1 MLRFL
6 RRGEREDRQKTQ
18 DAVRRTRGQWFRQV
32 TGLFRRS
39 QIDDGLWD
47 ELEELLISADV
58 GVSTTMKLL
67 DALRDRIRQ
76 SGITD
81 PDEALEA
88 LKEEMIEMLSVEGS
102 ERVMDVEEPPLVIL
116 MVGVNGVGKTTG
128 IARLTRLYADEGRS
142 VLLGAGDTFRA
153 AAIEQLQTW
162 GERLEVDV
170 ISHRQ
175 GADSAAVAFDTI
187 QAGKSRGV
195 DVVIIDTAGR
205 LHTRS
210 NLMAELQKM
219 RNVVARQGVSRSQR
233 VILAMDATTG
243 QNGLMQARTF
253 VKDMRCAGVFLAKL
267 DGSAKGGVVLAIADE
282 LELPVLFVGTGSS
295 RRTSRCS
302 TRGTLWKG
310 CFPRDISVHKK
321 SLAPQAGCLR
331 RFCFRCIRLLCRPTR
346 SVSHRSSRSCRGT
359 APSGW
364 SGCPARSV
372 SSRSGCCGG
381 ARGT

>member
-1 MLRFL
+1 MLRLF
-6 RRGEREDRQKTQ
+6 RRGDREDRQKTQ
-18 DAVRRTRGQWFRQV
+18 DAVRRTRGQWFKHV

-58 GVSTTMKLL
+58 GVPTTMKLL
-67 DALRDRIRQ
+67 DALRDRVRR
-76 SGITD
+76 SGISD
-81 PDEALEA
+81 PGEALEM
-88 LKEEMIEMLSVEGS
+88 LKEEMIEMLTVEGG
-102 ERVMDVEEPPLVIL
+102 ERAMDIEEPPLVIL

-128 IARLTRLYADEGRS
+128 IARLANLYTNEGRS

-162 GERLEVDV
+162 GERLGVDV
-170 ISHRQ
+170 IAHRQ
-175 GADSAAVAFDTI
+175 GADSAAVAFDSV
-187 QAGKSRGV
+187 QAAKARGV
-195 DVVIIDTAGR
+195 EVVIIDTAGR

-243 QNGLMQARTF
+243 QNGLMQARAF

-282 LELPVLFVGTGSS
+282 LELPVLFVGTGEQPEDIA
-295 RRTSRCS
+295 
-302 TRGTLWKG
+302 L
-310 CFPRDISVHKK
+310 FDPRDFVE
-321 SLAPQAGCLR
+321 SL
-331 RFCFRCIRLLCRPTR
+331 F
-346 SVSHRSSRSCRGT
+346 ST
-359 APSGW
+359 AD
-364 SGCPARSV
+364 
-372 SSRSGCCGG
+372 
-381 ARGT
+381 

>member
-1 MLRFL
+1 MLRFF
-6 RRGEREDRQKTQ
+6 RRGDQEDRQRTQ
-18 DAVRRTRGQWFRQV
+18 DAVRRTRGQWFSHV
-32 TGLFRRS
+32 TGLFQRS
-39 QIDDGLWD
+39 QIDDSLWD

-58 GVSTTMKLL
+58 GVPTTMKLL
-67 DALRDRIRQ
+67 DALRDRIRG
-76 SGITD
+76 SGITN

-88 LKEEMIEMLSVEGS
+88 LKEEMIEMLRVEGS
-102 ERVMDVEEPPLVIL
+102 DGVMDVEESPLVIL

-128 IARLTRLYADEGRS
+128 IARLTRLYMDEGRS

-162 GERLEVDV
+162 GDRLEVDV
-170 ISHRQ
+170 SAHRQ

-210 NLMAELQKM
+210 NLMSELQKM
-219 RNVVARQGVSRSQR
+219 RNVVSRQGVSRSQR

-282 LELPVLFVGTGSS
+282 LDLPVLFVGTGEQPEDIAVFDA
-295 RRTSRCS
+295 RDFVEGLFS
-302 TRGTLWKG
+302 TG
-310 CFPRDISVHKK
+310 D
-321 SLAPQAGCLR
+321 
-331 RFCFRCIRLLCRPTR
+331 
-346 SVSHRSSRSCRGT
+346 
-359 APSGW
+359 
-364 SGCPARSV
+364 
-372 SSRSGCCGG
+372 
-381 ARGT
+381 